1 MSQSKTK
8 KKFELPVWSYFPLAI
23 LTIGVGI
30 YIALGIQVLLN
41 K

>member
-8 KKFELPVWSYFPLAI
+8 KKFELPIWTYFPLSI
-23 LTIGVGI
+23 LTIGLGI
-30 YIALGIQVLLN
+30 YIALGIQALLT